1 MELDTP
7 IAADE
12 IHNTTAS
19 ADAHGLSLNIGAG
32 DNSTPSRKG
41 LNSYSWKSN
50 GKVRGS
56 TRFVASPP
64 AAQRSTSQRTQFL
77 FSPPKS
83 KEAEKAAESVHL
95 KLRQK
100 ITYLRDTAKSSYTE
114 KRYKDSVATYTEAII
129 LHTNN
134 FTSLPKPL
142 KKPTESKA
150 LASMYG
156 NRAAGLMM
164 LGAFKAAANDCGQA
178 LKYNPVSLD
187 LNNLEQVVSY
197 LKADG
202 GLTYM
207 AKFLSR
213 MGRAQMKCGMIDE
226 SEQTSDKTARVAN
239 AALSCH
245 EKIVNHALTSGMKI
259 PYNMQKISEKILK
272 QCLTDAALN
281 KSELSRVREHL
292 NIISKQGGVRRDVN
306 SSIAQRNNPHLIQ
319 HVNSILQTCPSD
331 ERMQEN
337 MCICLA
343 SANKWGDL
351 VRFCELVACKNAE
364 YDGVFVHDLGEH
376 NPHKAV
382 PLARFI
388 NQYGVRDAIEG
399 GTVSLDA
406 NQVAEASLR
415 LPSKVVKLYARALRL
430 EEKYKEGKAALRSL
444 SDYSKLIGLIWSPN
458 KKTHKARYHWLSVE
472 KDKIKDTLYEKSR
485 GDSLYREGRYKEA
498 CGYYARVILV
508 DLECE
513 QIYGNV
519 WETKTMGGRLHAVLF
534 CNRAACLMALKK
546 YEEATKE
553 CTAALKIEK
562 CYMKAILRRARCYN
576 RLERYEESIAEYNRW
591 IHAVQEA
598 RRNPNFRSSDECPF
612 DRAVDVSEIDFQKSA
627 IERTSVEERRSNAAL
642 KARQAEQ
649 YHDFQNQ
656 RRWDSLTSNSLMC
669 HYAVLQLSL
678 NANQTDVKKAYRKM
692 ALKYHPDK
700 NVNCQK
706 AADIF
711 IKVQLAYETLS
722 DESSKRKYDV
732 ERLRPRC

>member
-1 MELDTP
+1 
-7 IAADE
+7 
-12 IHNTTAS
+12 
-19 ADAHGLSLNIGAG
+19 
-32 DNSTPSRKG
+32 
-41 LNSYSWKSN
+41 
-50 GKVRGS
+50 
-56 TRFVASPP
+56 
-64 AAQRSTSQRTQFL
+64 
-77 FSPPKS
+77 
-83 KEAEKAAESVHL
+83 
-95 KLRQK
+95 
-100 ITYLRDTAKSSYTE
+100 
-114 KRYKDSVATYTEAII
+114 
-129 LHTNN
+129 
-134 FTSLPKPL
+134 
-142 KKPTESKA
+142 
-150 LASMYG
+150 
-156 NRAAGLMM
+156 
-164 LGAFKAAANDCGQA
+164 
-178 LKYNPVSLD
+178 
-187 LNNLEQVVSY
+187 
-197 LKADG
+197 
-202 GLTYM
+202 
-207 AKFLSR
+207 
-213 MGRAQMKCGMIDE
+213 
-226 SEQTSDKTARVAN
+226 
-239 AALSCH
+239 
-245 EKIVNHALTSGMKI
+245 
-259 PYNMQKISEKILK
+259 
-272 QCLTDAALN
+272 
-281 KSELSRVREHL
+281 
-292 NIISKQGGVRRDVN
+292 
-306 SSIAQRNNPHLIQ
+306 
-319 HVNSILQTCPSD
+319 
-331 ERMQEN
+331 MQEN

-343 SANKWGDL
+343 SIKKWGDL

-430 EEKYKEGKAALRSL
+430 EEKYKEGEAALRSL
-444 SDYSKLIGLIWSPN
+444 SDYSKLIGPIWSPN

-612 DRAVDVSEIDFQKSA
+612 DRAVDVTEIDFQKSA

-642 KARQAEQ
+642 KARQAAEEGRRRAQSAHNRRQQ
-649 YHDFQNQ
+649 YQDFQNQ
-656 RRWDSLTSNSLMC
+656 RRWDSFGGTAPNQDKKRSPHFNGSKKNKDSYHSSSTFNGSTRNKPKHEKPKTSPTSNSVTC

-678 NANQTDVKKAYRKM
+678 NASQTDVKKAYRKM

-700 NVNCQK
+700 NANCEK
-706 AADIF
+706 AADVF
-711 IKVQLAYETLS
+711 RKVQLAYETLS
-722 DESSKRKYDV
+722 DERSKRKYDV